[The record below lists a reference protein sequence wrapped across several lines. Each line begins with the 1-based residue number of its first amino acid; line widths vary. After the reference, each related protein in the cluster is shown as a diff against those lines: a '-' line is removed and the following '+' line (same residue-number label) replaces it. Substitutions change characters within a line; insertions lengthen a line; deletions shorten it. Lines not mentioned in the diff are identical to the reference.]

1 MSCIVA
7 PADLSFSEMM
17 RKQERAVKRA
27 IRDLNKERTALERNE
42 KKMQIDLKK
51 MAQKGQMVL
60 PLLLIRCLRSS
71 LVLVLCLELL
81 LLVLLVL
88 LVNGTVFK
96 C

>member
-1 MSCIVA
+1 
-7 PADLSFSEMM
+7 MM

-60 PLLLIRCLRSS
+60 PLLLILCFRSS

-81 LLVLLVL
+81 LLVLLV
-88 LVNGTVFK
+88 NGTVFK

>member
-1 MSCIVA
+1 
-7 PADLSFSEMM
+7 MM

-60 PLLLIRCLRSS
+60 AAATAAHRLLPLTSRYFTWSS
-71 LVLVLCLELL
+71 CCGV
-81 LLVLLVL
+81 
-88 LVNGTVFK
+88 
-96 C
+96 